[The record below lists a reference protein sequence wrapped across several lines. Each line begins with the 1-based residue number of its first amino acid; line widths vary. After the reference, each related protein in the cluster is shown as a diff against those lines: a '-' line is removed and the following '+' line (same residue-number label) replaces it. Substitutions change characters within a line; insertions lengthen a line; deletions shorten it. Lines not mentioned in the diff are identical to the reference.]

1 MATFRLINLSTGV
14 VSEQVLGTSPPYLAA
29 SHAWSEQRF
38 PLGRRF
44 LESPGR
50 QALKAVNEQRFAGTV
65 DYCWVDTICIN
76 QQDDADMNQQIP
88 LMGRIFGGSIAVVI
102 VLSCDLQMSQASVD
116 RIVGQ
121 LKPAVRMH
129 EEEEWAEQGAIW
141 RTGHR
146 RKLIIKGMRG
156 LARLTTTPWATRV
169 WTLQEYILA
178 SQVIWIGKEL
188 VPLVIQDIL
197 FSALPDICDTLRI
210 EECFGDEFHRLYS
223 YFSGMANMRLA
234 RGDRTRVMELLGN
247 RSAELPRDEV
257 YGIMAASGV
266 EISTSTSETNKGA
279 WSKWF
284 EQAVSCGHLRWLLM
298 PVATPAPLTHRGK
311 PSCILPA
318 FDIRHKLSASSGLDT
333 VKPLGLVRMKEGTV
347 IVDGRWLG
355 VCTVKK
361 RLGTVHEPVPNQIHR
376 DITLILFSQG
386 KSRRARKVASAFGG
400 GRYNSRQ
407 ISVIARILQRN
418 FRKAIRAVKLQRER
432 DFRLRLQ
439 NAIEHTI
446 WGDFMEFQM
455 AQMPG
460 MNEGTAY
467 LAHLRRGSILVE
479 APIVLPTTQAI
490 PSTELGII
498 DLGARTIDKRC
509 VFMIVAGANADGDMR
524 GSVLHK
530 VAVTLPV
537 TGDYENHIAKLPLRG
552 FAIGGEACE
561 ICQQKRVI

>member
-1 MATFRLINLSTGV
+1 MVTFRLINLSTGV

-38 PLGRRF
+38 PLDMSF

-88 LMGRIFGGSIAVVI
+88 LMGRIFGDAIAVVI
-102 VLSCDLQMSQASVD
+102 VLSCNLRMSQASVD
-116 RIVGQ
+116 RIAGQ

-146 RKLIIKGMRG
+146 RKLLIKGMRG

-188 VPLVIQDIL
+188 VSLVIPDIL
-197 FSALPDICDTLRI
+197 FPALPDICDTLII
-210 EECFGDEFHRLYS
+210 EECLGDEFHRLFS
-223 YFSGMANMRLA
+223 YFSGMANSRLA

-298 PVATPAPLTHRGK
+298 PVATFAPLTHRGK

-318 FDIRHKLSASSGLDT
+318 FDIRHKLSASSCLDT

-355 VCTVKK
+355 VCTVEEH
-361 RLGTVHEPVPNQIHR
+361 LGTVHEPVPNQIHR
-376 DITLILFSQG
+376 DITLVLFSQG

-407 ISVIARILQRN
+407 ISVIATILKRN
-418 FRKAIRAVKLQRER
+418 FRKAVRAVKLQRER
-432 DFRLRLQ
+432 DFRLRLLT
-439 NAIEHTI
+439 AIEHTI

-455 AQMPG
+455 GQMPG

-467 LAHLRRGSILVE
+467 LAQLRRQSILVE

-498 DLGARTIDKRC
+498 DLGARTIDGRC
-509 VFMIVAGANADGDMR
+509 VFMIVAGASADGDMR
-524 GSVLHK
+524 GSVLHR

-537 TGDYENHIAKLPLRG
+537 TGDYENHIAKLPLRE

-561 ICQQKRVI
+561 ICQQQRVI